1 MEIALTN
8 KYLISTIIENDYLKG
23 KFVEYINL
31 NHQDYLSTLG
41 LFNII
46 EIEVSKDSMKFTDDV
61 ESIET
66 INTKS
71 FLLFKLLNSFAIYC
85 FANAKIIP
93 KEINI
98 MAETIPTQSIREI
111 VDIAISCYI
120 HNLIIVNNK
129 KSEFIK
135 FMNSDNFQDFR
146 NRHGFNEIKNINLL
160 NDGFEN
166 TFYIEDYNGV
176 SKSFLTAQYEI
187 VAIFKGFANVICGSE
202 ICSA

>member
-1 MEIALTN
+1 MLESALIN
-8 KYLISTIIENDYLKG
+8 KYLMQILIRKEVKD
-23 KFVEYINL
+23 KFIKFINL
-31 NHQDYLSTLG
+31 NCEEYLSTLG
-41 LFNII
+41 LFKVID
-46 EIEVSKDSMKFTDDV
+46 IEVSKDSIKFIDDV
-61 ESIET
+61 ESEET
-66 INTKS
+66 INNRN

-85 FANAKIIP
+85 FANAKIIS

-187 VAIFKGFANVICGSE
+187 VAIFKGFANVIFGSE